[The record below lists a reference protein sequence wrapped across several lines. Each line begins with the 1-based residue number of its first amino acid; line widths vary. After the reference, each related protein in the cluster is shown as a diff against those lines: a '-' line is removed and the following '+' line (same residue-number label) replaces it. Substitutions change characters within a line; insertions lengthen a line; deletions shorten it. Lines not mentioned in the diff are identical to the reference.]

1 MRHRSGQREGY
12 FAWQLRPDGTIM
24 DQTSAPDG
32 EEWFVT
38 ALFFASRRWG
48 DGQGIYDYRAEAQ
61 KILDTMLHKE
71 VNGQPVDSTTN
82 MFDAATH
89 LVNFVPNLESRSLS
103 LTDPSYHLPHFYE
116 LWARWADKDNE
127 FWCEAASASRR
138 YLRQAAH
145 PVTGLTADYT
155 TFDGTP
161 RATWWNRG
169 ANAYRFDSFR
179 VPGNIGVDYS
189 WFARDTAEV
198 GIATRVQ
205 EFFFRQGLNTYL
217 NQYTVDGRPEPD
229 AGRSSGQWAMNAVAS
244 LASTSPHRAEF
255 VRVLW
260 TMDAPS
266 GPFRYYDGLLYT
278 LALLETSGR
287 FRAYGPATARMIC
300 R

>member
-1 MRHRSGQREGY
+1 MKSRPRPKNDPGNAYKGL
-12 FAWQLRPDGTIM
+12 FAWHCRDDGTQI
-24 DQTSAPDG
+24 DANNASDG

-48 DGQGIYDYRAEAQ
+48 DGAGIYNYRAEAQ

-116 LWARWADKDNE
+116 MWARWADKDNA
-127 FWCEAASASRR
+127 FWCEAARASRQ
-138 YLRQAAH
+138 YLRRAAH

-161 RATWWNRG
+161 KATWWNRG

-179 VPGNIGVDYS
+179 VAGNVFDPILDELLQLFLMEDPFAYSTVQLKQFRDLPSGTCFQAVVATPFEPLNIGVPQPLPPVTITVHDY
-189 WFARDTAEV
+189 
-198 GIATRVQ
+198 
-205 EFFFRQGLNTYL
+205 
-217 NQYTVDGRPEPD
+217 
-229 AGRSSGQWAMNAVAS
+229 AS
-244 LASTSPHRAEF
+244 LDIPGSLGFESGKPLQPSLQYSISLDMRMGQGINLF
-255 VRVLW
+255 VN
-260 TMDAPS
+260 
-266 GPFRYYDGLLYT
+266 
-278 LALLETSGR
+278 E
-287 FRAYGPATARMIC
+287 
-300 R
+300 